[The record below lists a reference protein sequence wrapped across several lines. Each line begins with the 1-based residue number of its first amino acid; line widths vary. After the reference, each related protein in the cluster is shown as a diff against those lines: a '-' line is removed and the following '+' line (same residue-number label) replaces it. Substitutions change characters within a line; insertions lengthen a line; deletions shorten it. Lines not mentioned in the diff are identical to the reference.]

1 MTLEALKTEMESE
14 VLPAKKTSTAVI
26 PSSATHTA
34 PTARAKNPTSTEPL
48 SPGLHGPYGA
58 HAALI
63 LTTSLV
69 ALPSPLA
76 SLWGGGAD
84 GSAAPVLV
92 ASSLWTAL
100 TTALWFQT
108 RRIQKA
114 RSPEKSLERLS
125 AALLLTDVL
134 GLTSL
139 LSLSGAAQN
148 PFTMLYFVPITQ
160 ATFVARAWTF
170 PVAAAAVTGFGF
182 LLNQTAATLRPHLN
196 HPHHAHFFD
205 HVQGMAIALAVS
217 GVFVTVF
224 VRRIAQELN
233 LRNQAIERLSQ
244 KRSEERIAIALG
256 ALAAGAGHELGSP
269 LGSIQLLV
277 EELPHLRSD
286 EQTGAIS
293 TIVGEVQRMK
303 KIVHSMSASQL
314 SADVVQSDPWP
325 LSLLAADL
333 SNLGVHLKTLND
345 ASTTQPRSV
354 LAQILR
360 ELIRNAY
367 SAKSDAHVTV
377 EFELKNAALCIA
389 VADDGPGM
397 SAEDLAHACEPFV
410 SHAKSTGLGLFLAKV
425 HVEQLGGQLELTSEP
440 GQGTRAALHLP
451 IHPPLSPL
459 RLR

>member
-1 MTLEALKTEMESE
+1 
-14 VLPAKKTSTAVI
+14 
-26 PSSATHTA
+26 
-34 PTARAKNPTSTEPL
+34 
-48 SPGLHGPYGA
+48 
-58 HAALI
+58 
-63 LTTSLV
+63 
-69 ALPSPLA
+69 
-76 SLWGGGAD
+76 
-84 GSAAPVLV
+84 
-92 ASSLWTAL
+92 
-100 TTALWFQT
+100 
-108 RRIQKA
+108 
-114 RSPEKSLERLS
+114 
-125 AALLLTDVL
+125 
-134 GLTSL
+134 
-139 LSLSGAAQN
+139 
-148 PFTMLYFVPITQ
+148 MLYFVPITQ

-196 HPHHAHFFD
+196 HAHHSHFFD

-224 VRRIAQELN
+224 VRRIAQELS
-233 LRNQAIERLSQ
+233 LRNKAIERLSQ

-286 EQTGAIS
+286 EQADAIS

-325 LSLLAADL
+325 LSLLGEDVK
-333 SNLGVHLKTLND
+333 SLGVHLKTSSD
-345 ASTTQPRSV
+345 VSTTQPRSV

-377 EFELKNAALCIA
+377 EFELKTAALGIA
-389 VADDGPGM
+389 VTDDGPGM

-440 GQGTRAALHLP
+440 GQGTKAALLLP

-459 RLR
+459 RNG